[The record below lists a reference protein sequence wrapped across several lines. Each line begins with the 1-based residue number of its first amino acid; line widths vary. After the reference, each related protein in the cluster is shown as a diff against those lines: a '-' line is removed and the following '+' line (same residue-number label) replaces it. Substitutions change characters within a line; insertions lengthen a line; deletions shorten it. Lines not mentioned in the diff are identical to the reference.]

1 MKFRKARKKDIS
13 QMFEIIKMNN
23 KTYSKNLV
31 LKELNEMFSDS
42 LLKPTYIVVEDKG
55 KIVAFNGYI
64 RSWVDNLVVN
74 FFWLN
79 THKDYAKK
87 GVGSKL
93 VKDLIKRIRDPKE
106 KPRAKIITI
115 STRIPSF
122 FKKLGFKTIKKH
134 YDRDYDLMAID
145 V

>member
-1 MKFRKARKKDIS
+1 MKFRKARKKDVS
-13 QMFEIIKMNN
+13 QMFKIIKMNN
-23 KTYSKNLV
+23 KTYPKKLA
-31 LKELNEMFSDS
+31 LRELNEMFSDS

-79 THKDYAKK
+79 THRDYIQR
-87 GVGSKL
+87 GIGFKL
-93 VKDLIKRIRDPKE
+93 VSDLIKRIRDPKE
-106 KPRAKIITI
+106 KPRAKIIII
-115 STRIPSF
+115 STRLPSY
-122 FKKLGFKTIKKH
+122 FKKLGFKTIRKH
-134 YDRDYDLMAID
+134 YDRDYDLMALN

>member
-1 MKFRKARKKDIS
+1 
-13 QMFEIIKMNN
+13 MFEIIKMNN
-23 KTYSKNLV
+23 KSYPKKLARR
-31 LKELNEMFSDS
+31 ELNEMFSDS
-42 LLKPTYIVVEDKG
+42 LLKPTYIVAEDKG

-79 THKDYAKK
+79 THKDYIQK

-93 VKDLIKRIRDPKE
+93 VNDLIKHIRDSKE
-106 KPRAKIITI
+106 KPKAKIITI
-115 STRIPSF
+115 STRQPSF
-122 FKKLGFKTIKKH
+122 FKKFGFKTIKKH
-134 YDRDYDLMAID
+134 YDRDYDLMALD

>member
-13 QMFEIIKMNN
+13 QMFEIVKSNN
-23 KTYSKNLV
+23 LKYPRRLI
-31 LKELNEMFSDS
+31 LKELQEMFSDS
-42 LLKPTYIVVEDKG
+42 LIKPTYIVAEDKG

-79 THKDYAKK
+79 VHPDYMSK
-87 GVGSKL
+87 GIGFKL
-93 VKDLIKRIRDPKE
+93 VNDLIKRIRSPKE

-115 STRIPSF
+115 STKIPSF
-122 FKKLGFKTIKKH
+122 FKKFGFKTIKRH
-134 YDRDYDLMAID
+134 YDGDYDLMALD